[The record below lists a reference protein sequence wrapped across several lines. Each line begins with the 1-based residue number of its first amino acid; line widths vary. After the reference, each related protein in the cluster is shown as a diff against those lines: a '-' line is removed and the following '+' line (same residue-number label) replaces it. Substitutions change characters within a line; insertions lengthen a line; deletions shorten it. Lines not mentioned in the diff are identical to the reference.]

1 MNIAEVIR
9 KYRKEA
15 GLTQEE
21 MANRLGV
28 TTPAVN
34 KWENGNSNPDI
45 ELLAP
50 IARLLHISL
59 DTLMSFHEELAASEI
74 GDMIRE
80 MDTMFISEGFETVY
94 EWASDKIKEYPNC
107 NMLIWQVAV
116 MLDARRLTDVT
127 IDSEKYDEQINA
139 WYELVLKDEDEK
151 IKRHAAASLFGFY
164 LRKKEY
170 VKAEGYLQYFSDN
183 DPMKKIYQGRLY
195 KEQGDKENAYKTFED
210 IVLSAYHT
218 LNFAFSLMTGLALEE
233 GDIQEARYLAEKMGA
248 IAGIFEMGKYH
259 ECVSMLDVVCAEKN
273 VEETYH
279 IVEQLLTSVDSLCDF
294 QKSRLFQ
301 HMKFSE
307 TGSLFAENLKEKLLE
322 GFRDSESFG
331 YMRGDMAWED
341 LLQKN
346 RRNGAYH

>member
-59 DTLMSFHEELAASEI
+59 DTLMSFHEELAPSEI

-127 IDSEKYDEQINA
+127 IDSEKYDEQMNA

-151 IKRHAAASLFGFY
+151 IKRHAADSLFGFY

-259 ECVSMLDVVCAEKN
+259 ECASMLDVVCAEKN

-301 HMKFSE
+301 HMKFNEQKSSF
-307 TGSLFAENLKEKLLE
+307 TENLKEKLLE
-322 GFRDSESFG
+322 GFRNSESFG
-331 YMRGDMAWED
+331 YMKGDMAWED
-341 LLQKN
+341 LL
-346 RRNGAYH
+346 R

>member
-15 GLTQEE
+15 GMTQEE

-28 TTPAVN
+28 TAPAVN
-34 KWENGNSNPDI
+34 KWENGNSKPDI

-59 DTLMSFHEELAASEI
+59 DTLMSFHEELTPSEI
-74 GDMIRE
+74 GEIIRE
-80 MDTMFISEGFETVY
+80 MDTMFVSEGFETVY
-94 EWASDKIKEYPNC
+94 EWAADKIKEYPNC
-107 NMLIWQVAV
+107 NMLIWQLVV

-151 IKRHAAASLFGFY
+151 IKRHAADSLFGFY
-164 LRKKEY
+164 LRKREY
-170 VKAEGYLQYFSDN
+170 VKAEEYLQYFSDN